1 MSLSNNKE
9 LSLGADVIGKNFL
22 KKKKNSN
29 IKNIKYSR
37 VLKTQLVRIYNIV
50 DELLLPFI
58 SLMVKIMHKE
68 SLNN

>member
-1 MSLSNNKE
+1 MSQFDNKE

-22 KKKKNSN
+22 EKKKNSN

-37 VLKTQLVRIYNIV
+37 VLKKQLVRIYNIV